1 VCYGGNFSGVFRQYL
16 SRVIYNV
23 EKRNLMWVG
32 FGVCWVD
39 TYRTF
44 NEITKSLVLAS
55 FLGAVIV
62 GIYSESVARL
72 LKAPATIFSV
82 PGIIPLVPGIA
93 AYSTIQHVAENQL
106 YEAASKG
113 IETMSGAGAIAFG
126 ILLASAV
133 SD

>member
-1 VCYGGNFSGVFRQYL
+1 L
-16 SRVIYNV
+16 KLDLWVIYNV

-32 FGVCWVD
+32 FGGMLGWI

-82 PGIIPLVPGIA
+82 PGIIPWCR
-93 AYSTIQHVAENQL
+93 E
-106 YEAASKG
+106 
-113 IETMSGAGAIAFG
+113 
-126 ILLASAV
+126 
-133 SD
+133 

>member
-32 FGVCWVD
+32 FGGMLGWI

-55 FLGAVIV
+55 FWEL
-62 GIYSESVARL
+62 
-72 LKAPATIFSV
+72 
-82 PGIIPLVPGIA
+82 
-93 AYSTIQHVAENQL
+93 
-106 YEAASKG
+106 
-113 IETMSGAGAIAFG
+113 
-126 ILLASAV
+126 
-133 SD
+133 